1 MNQTTENISKDNT
14 ILLKPKIDVVFHA
27 LFREENN
34 KLTEALISDILG
46 EKVKITEYLDR
57 HLDINSAD
65 EKLGIMDLKVIL
77 EDGSIC
83 NIEIQLKR
91 QKYQND
97 RFLYYWAD
105 AYSSQLK
112 KGDEYSKLNRTISII
127 ILDHEI
133 AELNNFNE
141 LDVKW
146 QIRDNKTHTNLLTD
160 KFEIVIIEIPK
171 AKRLY
176 IQNSYDKISQWMLF
190 FDNPNSKEVSHI
202 MNENNYI
209 KKATEELKQVS
220 GDYEIRRIAELREK
234 AIRDEAAALE
244 YANEEGLRQG
254 IEQGVKQGIKQGIV
268 QEKVSIAKNL
278 LNLNVDIDTIIQAT
292 GLSKEQILKLK

>member
-97 RFLYYWAD
+97 RFLY
-105 AYSSQLK
+105 L
-112 KGDEYSKLNRTISII
+112 
-127 ILDHEI
+127 
-133 AELNNFNE
+133 
-141 LDVKW
+141 
-146 QIRDNKTHTNLLTD
+146 
-160 KFEIVIIEIPK
+160 
-171 AKRLY
+171 
-176 IQNSYDKISQWMLF
+176 
-190 FDNPNSKEVSHI
+190 
-202 MNENNYI
+202 
-209 KKATEELKQVS
+209 
-220 GDYEIRRIAELREK
+220 
-234 AIRDEAAALE
+234 
-244 YANEEGLRQG
+244 
-254 IEQGVKQGIKQGIV
+254 
-268 QEKVSIAKNL
+268 
-278 LNLNVDIDTIIQAT
+278 
-292 GLSKEQILKLK
+292 